1 MTIGIDRG
9 TRIGNLPCSELLHW
23 EVTRRPATGTITHED
38 VVFVVSRH
46 ITQRSDPRE
55 RTVHFERLT
64 PRQREVIIRKAEGK
78 TYGQVAYE
86 LGVTEQTVKNH
97 LGLVYARLGA
107 EHLIEALR
115 ILGWLRV
122 PGESQP
128 ARGHAA

>member
-1 MTIGIDRG
+1 M
-9 TRIGNLPCSELLHW
+9 
-23 EVTRRPATGTITHED
+23 
-38 VVFVVSRH
+38 
-46 ITQRSDPRE
+46 SDPFA
-55 RTVHFERLT
+55 FEALT

-78 TYGQVAYE
+78 TYGQVAHE

-128 ARGHAA
+128 PKGHPA

>member
-1 MTIGIDRG
+1 M
-9 TRIGNLPCSELLHW
+9 
-23 EVTRRPATGTITHED
+23 
-38 VVFVVSRH
+38 
-46 ITQRSDPRE
+46 SDPF
-55 RTVHFERLT
+55 TFERLT

-107 EHLIEALR
+107 EHLIEALH

-122 PGESQP
+122 PGEARP
-128 ARGHAA
+128 AGGNPA

>member
-1 MTIGIDRG
+1 M
-9 TRIGNLPCSELLHW
+9 SE
-23 EVTRRPATGTITHED
+23 P
-38 VVFVVSRH
+38 FS
-46 ITQRSDPRE
+46 
-55 RTVHFERLT
+55 FERLT
-64 PRQREVIIRKAEGK
+64 PRQRDVIIRKAEGK

-115 ILGWLRV
+115 ILGWLRL

-128 ARGHAA
+128 PLGHAA